1 MSDLTEFLEAA
12 DDTTMEWNGIVR
24 VPDANPD
31 HAQTAVF
38 VCVDRDFEN
47 RGPALFAMA
56 SAGTGLE
63 DVSISIHAFLDGQRV
78 APTLLQLGDELIV
91 TVKNPDAPPSE

>member
-24 VPDANPD
+24 VPDADPD
-31 HAQTAVF
+31 HAQTALF
-38 VCVDRDFEN
+38 VCLDRDFEN

-56 SAGTGLE
+56 SAGTDLGHIA
-63 DVSISIHAFLDGQRV
+63 ISIHAFVDGQRV
-78 APTLLQLGDELIV
+78 EPDVLTLGDELII
-91 TVKNPDAPPSE
+91 TIKNT